1 MRKHRLI
8 YIFCAISLVSIISCA
23 VAWKRSPRVSCY
35 PQGFV
40 SSSNG
45 EKLYTYPEKIVV
57 KPWRG
62 QHHVYGIF
70 MVPNGSESDRLV
82 TLTVSGNKT
91 YCGILQDV
99 DTTSY
104 QDIHTKPGYSLMKGY
119 LNTRLAVYL
128 IMQGKKDQ
136 LKQPNNWKLGYVEK
150 K

>member
-1 MRKHRLI
+1 MRKHQLI
-8 YIFCAISLVSIISCA
+8 LILFTISLVGASTFA
-23 VAWKRSPRVSCY
+23 FAWKQSPRVSCY

-45 EKLYTYPEKIVV
+45 EKLYTSPEKIVV

-70 MVPNGSESDRLV
+70 MVPDGYESDRLV
-82 TLTVSGNKT
+82 TLTVSGSKT
-91 YCGILQDV
+91 YCGTLEPIDS
-99 DTTSY
+99 TSY
-104 QDIHTKPGYSLMKGY
+104 QDINSKPGYSLMKGY
-119 LNTRLAVYL
+119 FNTRLAVYL
-128 IMQGKKDQ
+128 IMRGKKDQ